1 MFSILIGS
9 WVVGNLQY
17 RDRSRRKVILSDLCN
32 AIKKGLAEI
41 SCHGHF
47 NAKMT
52 KINYIEREDQTVGH
66 QIQIIRQM
74 IMWI

>member
-1 MFSILIGS
+1 LSVTCS
-9 WVVGNLQY
+9 

-52 KINYIEREDQTVGH
+52 KINYIERENQTVGH
-66 QIQIIRQM
+66 QIQIQKMRQM
-74 IMWI
+74 TMWI

>member
-1 MFSILIGS
+1 
-9 WVVGNLQY
+9 
-17 RDRSRRKVILSDLCN
+17 
-32 AIKKGLAEI
+32 LAEI

-74 IMWI
+74 TMWI